1 MENNISNYEE
11 LGLTAEQKE
20 ESWDYLSEMQ
30 CYLDEKSSGELL
42 KKLLDEK
49 HLTFGQKFYM
59 AYIFGRLEDKWI
71 EYLDIQN
78 DAE

>member
-1 MENNISNYEE
+1 
-11 LGLTAEQKE
+11 
-20 ESWDYLSEMQ
+20 MQ